1 MDLINQNIRFLR
13 KKEGYT
19 QQQFADMLKIK
30 RATLGAYEEGRARP
44 NPDVQQRLTSIF
56 GISLDQ
62 LVTQNLSKMMANGS
76 FDPTPKGKDLEGNH
90 LRVLSITVDNED
102 RENIE
107 LVPAKASAG
116 YLNGFSDPE
125 FVESLPKFHLPMLP
139 QGTYRAF
146 EIKGD
151 SMLPLQPGSI
161 VIGEYVSNWTDLR
174 DGHTYVVLSKND
186 GVVYKRVF
194 SNMDKKDQLIL
205 RSDNQSYEPYELGV
219 DDVLELWKAKLY
231 ISQVPTEADVNL
243 DKMKNMLEQLQEEVN
258 NLKGKK

>member
-13 KKEGYT
+13 KKKGYT

-44 NPDVQQRLTSIF
+44 NPDVQQRLTTVF

-62 LVTQNLSKMMANGS
+62 LVTQNLSKMMDG
-76 FDPTPKGKDLEGNH
+76 GKLAAAPGGQDVEGNH
-90 LRVLSITVDNED
+90 LRVLSITVDQQN

-116 YLNGFSDPE
+116 YLNGYADPE
-125 FVESLPKFHLPMLP
+125 FIEDLPKFHLPMLP
-139 QGTYRAF
+139 VGTYRAF

-161 VIGEYVSNWTDLR
+161 VIGEYVSNWTDVQ
-174 DGHTYVVLSKND
+174 DGHTYVVLSKD
-186 GVVYKRVF
+186 EGVVYKRLF
-194 SNMDKKDQLIL
+194 STMEKDTRLTL
-205 RSDNQSYEPYELGV
+205 RSDNPSYEPYEV
-219 DDVLELWKAKLY
+219 AYEDVLELWKAKLY
-231 ISQVPTEADVNL
+231 ISQVPSEADVNL
-243 DKMKNMLEQLQEEVN
+243 DKMKNMLEQLQQEVMH
-258 NLKGKK
+258 LKTRN